1 MRALA
6 KEIASSSARKQ
17 LAHSAQAPAASSRAA
32 AGPPGRF
39 GASPQEI
46 AHYIGQITAE
56 LSTMARRSDLGLLAY
71 FLQMAHAEAR
81 ALSRKFEQGP
91 GRPS

>member
-6 KEIASSSARKQ
+6 KEIAPTAARKE
-17 LAHSAQAPAASSRAA
+17 LAHTARPPRAA
-32 AGPPGRF
+32 GSHGRF
-39 GASPQEI
+39 DASPQEI

-56 LSTMARRSDLGLLAY
+56 LSTMARKSDLGLLAY

-81 ALSRKFEQGP
+81 ALSRKFEH
-91 GRPS
+91 GRNHHS

>member
-6 KEIASSSARKQ
+6 KEIASSSARRE
-17 LAHSAQAPAASSRAA
+17 LTHPGRAPSVA
-32 AGPPGRF
+32 AGPHGRF
-39 GASPQEI
+39 DATPQEI

-56 LSTMARRSDLGLLAY
+56 LSTMARKSDLGLLAY

-81 ALSRKFEQGP
+81 TLCRKFEHDA
-91 GRPS
+91 GRHSL

>member
-6 KEIASSSARKQ
+6 KDASASARKE
-17 LAHSAQAPAASSRAA
+17 LIAHVKASSAARRAA
-32 AGPPGRF
+32 AGTHGRF
-39 GASPQEI
+39 DATPQEI
-46 AHYIGQITAE
+46 AHYISQISAE

-81 ALSRKFEQGP
+81 ALSRKFEHHHA
-91 GRPS
+91 RHS